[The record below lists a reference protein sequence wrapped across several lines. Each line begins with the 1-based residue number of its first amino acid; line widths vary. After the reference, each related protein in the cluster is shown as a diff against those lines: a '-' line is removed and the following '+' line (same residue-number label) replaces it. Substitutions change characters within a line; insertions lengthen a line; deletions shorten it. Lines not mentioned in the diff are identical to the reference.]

1 MTELDQ
7 LEMDL
12 LAAADVWFS
21 KGLHMKLQR
30 LVAIARAGERYK
42 TIAKELSRCG
52 SEACAQVAQPRS
64 GGLQVPPLRKTDFIA

>member
-1 MTELDQ
+1 VTELDQ

-30 LVAIARAGERYK
+30 LIAIARQGER
-42 TIAKELSRCG
+42 
-52 SEACAQVAQPRS
+52 AQAMIEKHHTEDGEVHRIVARYD
-64 GGLQVPPLRKTDFIA
+64 G